1 MLVIIYNNFYY
12 NKTMAI
18 LEIKKSKFI
27 SYKFNIKSKDDVK
40 LLKEQLK
47 NQHQKA
53 RHIVYAYLVIENG
66 VQCGGMSDDGEP
78 SGTAGKPL
86 YFLLERNKL
95 NNCVLFVVRY
105 FGGIKL
111 GASKLIRTYSK
122 VANDEIKSSNQ

>member
-1 MLVIIYNNFYY
+1 
-12 NKTMAI
+12 MAI

-47 NQHQKA
+47 SEHQKA

-66 VQCGGMSDDGEP
+66 VQSGGMSDDGEP

-95 NNCVLFVVRY
+95 NNCILFVVRY

-111 GASKLIRTYSK
+111 GASKLIRAYSK